1 MISHISRLFS
11 PTTESTDR
19 RDAVVIRERGL
30 GHERNGTGCTR
41 ERDGDAT
48 TPLK

>member
-30 GHERNGTGCTR
+30 GHERMELDVR
-41 ERDGDAT
+41 EKEMAMRRRH
-48 TPLK
+48 